1 MTGYAV
7 MTANDPVLKRLP
19 GVINELGWGQ
29 CLYGGA
35 SAYMVTLQSR
45 SFEQLATMQCNVMSA
60 RLFLYIATTS
70 KDYTCFRTVFSQTT
84 EKMTGNNLRLKS
96 STQLKNIFGLE

>member
-1 MTGYAV
+1 M
-7 MTANDPVLKRLP
+7 LKRLP

-45 SFEQLATMQCNVMSA
+45 NFEQLATIQCTMSKFVLGE
-60 RLFLYIATTS
+60 RFKESELFS
-70 KDYTCFRTVFSQTT
+70 
-84 EKMTGNNLRLKS
+84 E
-96 STQLKNIFGLE
+96 